1 MSVERPVVD
10 LPTEQFHVGARVGDL
25 EVSMDLLA
33 QALGLRWAVVVER
46 DQRVWTPSAGATTV
60 PLRFTYSCQGPQHV
74 ELLQGSPGSLW
85 DGNHLPGLHHLGVWA
100 DDVAAETESLIDAG
114 WTVDG
119 AERPPEEGYGVMSYV
134 RSPAGLLVE
143 LVSRSVEPAFER
155 WWAGG
160 ELR

>member
-1 MSVERPVVD
+1 MVD
-10 LPTEQFHVGARVGDL
+10 LPRGQFHVGARVQDL
-25 EVSMDLLA
+25 QAAMGALA
-33 QALGLRWAVVVER
+33 QAFGLSWATVVER
-46 DQRVWTPSAGATTV
+46 RQRVWTPSGGAATV

-85 DGNHLPGLHHLGVWA
+85 DGSDLPGLHHLGVWV
-100 DDVAAETESLIDAG
+100 DDVATETGRLVDAG